1 MILLSAI
8 LLTGCKK
15 DPKVTFIQGEWYYK
29 DAHLANIPNE
39 SAEETSWL
47 FDNGYF
53 SVVGC
58 CFVKSYITGYYVVT
72 ARGEQTLTLELYNL
86 DGQNGDIVLHRDDT
100 MYADIQVNEDA
111 DTLTINSDGPF
122 TRVNP

>member
-1 MILLSAI
+1 
-8 LLTGCKK
+8 
-15 DPKVTFIQGEWYYK
+15 
-29 DAHLANIPNE
+29 
-39 SAEETSWL
+39 
-47 FDNGYF
+47 
-53 SVVGC
+53 
-58 CFVKSYITGYYVVT
+58 VVT